1 MLLTKKLPLQ
11 NSLEFKWRVVHYRV
25 TVMVALYFFNMC
37 DRGDGIMSTKDG
49 ERAGFS
55 QEDWLELCQY
65 VEKNV
70 MSYDENLK
78 APRELY
84 LRLRGLS
91 RGQFMA
97 NNFANKQAEYSYK
110 IILLT
115 FKYCSLNIKR
125 AVATK
130 HFKSEQNK
138 LNYIMV
144 IIERNINDV
153 YFKIKAN
160 EEASKKAEVLNMEDN
175 YAPQHYYKAK
185 DNSVKKGNTLLED
198 DIW

>member
-1 MLLTKKLPLQ
+1 
-11 NSLEFKWRVVHYRV
+11 
-25 TVMVALYFFNMC
+25 
-37 DRGDGIMSTKDG
+37 MSTKDG
-49 ERAGFS
+49 EREGFT